1 MNKTLTIGIVSL
13 FVLGACTNEKKASKM
28 DSEGGGCPYGFDT
41 DHKKEQISKVKNNK
55 EWWPNRLNLNI
66 LSQNSSL
73 TNPMGESFNYQQEFE
88 KLDYA
93 QLKKDIEAV
102 LTNSQ
107 DW

>member
-13 FVLGACTNEKKASKM
+13 LVLGACTNEKKASKM

-55 EWWPNRLNLNI
+55 EWWPNRLNLKI

-73 TNPMGESFNYQQEFE
+73 TNPMSENFDHLMQ
-88 KLDYA
+88 
-93 QLKKDIEAV
+93 IEDCNT
-102 LTNSQ
+102 LSMRWDNK
-107 DW
+107 